1 MGKLLLLAILAAVA
15 WFWWR
20 GKNQRLQRQENRPLD
35 DAARLLGVA
44 PQADADAIRAAW
56 RRQVAA
62 HRGRHVQQHP
72 HDGDQFLAQL
82 GPLGHPVQHAVIQQ
96 VFGALKAFGQLFAD
110 RLFDH
115 PWPGKAD
122 QRIGLG
128 DVNVAQHRI

>member
-44 PQADADAIRAAW
+44 PQADADTIRAAW

-62 HRGRHVQQHP
+62 LRP
-72 HDGDQFLAQL
+72 DQTNDAASLE
-82 GPLGHPVQHAVIQQ
+82 
-96 VFGALKAFGQLFAD
+96 ALTDARD
-110 RLFDH
+110 RLLARATGR
-115 PWPGKAD
+115 PR
-122 QRIGLG
+122 Q
-128 DVNVAQHRI
+128 